1 MLEAILGS
9 TNRERVLMYL
19 HTQGS
24 GYAREI
30 AASFQSA
37 VTPIQ
42 KQLTALEE
50 AGVITCQ
57 PQGRTRV
64 YSLDPRYPFLSE
76 LEALLNKALSLY
88 PPQEQ
93 ARLTP
98 RQRQMRRTDT
108 SLPLGRR
115 SVISF

>member
-30 AASFQSA
+30 AAAFQSA

-42 KQLTALEE
+42 KQLLALEE
-50 AGVITCQ
+50 AGVIYCQ

-64 YSLDPRYPFLSE
+64 YLLNPRYPFLSE
-76 LEALLNKALSLY
+76 LEALLNKALAHY
-88 PPQEQ
+88 PPAEQE
-93 ARLTP
+93 RLTP
-98 RQRQMRRTDT
+98 RHHTRRRDDVVS
-108 SLPLGRR
+108 SLDRKTT
-115 SVISF
+115 ISF